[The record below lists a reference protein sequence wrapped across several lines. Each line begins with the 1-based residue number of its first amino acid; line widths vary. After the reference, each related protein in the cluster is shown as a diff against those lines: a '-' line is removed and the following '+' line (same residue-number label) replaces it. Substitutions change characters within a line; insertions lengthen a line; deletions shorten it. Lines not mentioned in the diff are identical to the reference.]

1 MYKRKRSWSQHQD
14 FILLDVLCLE
24 LSFLMSVFLHYGN
37 LSQLATRFYQLIMIF
52 LLLVDI
58 VTLVLSDAYHN
69 VIRRNNWQELL
80 GTLKQSVYMALC
92 FALLIIMTQEHQ
104 ILPNLIYI
112 GTIALYCLLAFS
124 MRILWKEH
132 LHRKLHFRSK
142 TGMLV
147 VTTEERM
154 NEIMLSLGMH
164 NFGEYRFV
172 GIVLMDRSR
181 GFDEYQREIRNM
193 YKRQKDLIDI
203 RIVADKD
210 SLIEYLTTNWVDE
223 VYIDST
229 VLDRMSQDMINEIM
243 GMGITVHFAL
253 DQIENVE
260 ARHKHVEWVC
270 GSLVITASLG
280 YVTQRSLLLKRCM
293 DIAGGFVGCIL
304 TCILTLVIGPMIY
317 FSDPGPIFFKQTRIG
332 RNGRKFQIYK
342 FRSMYQNAEKIKKDL
357 QAQTGREDEL
367 MFKMEHDPRIIGS
380 GYRADGSWKKGLG
393 GWIRDLSLDEFP
405 QFLNVLMGDMSLVGT
420 RPPTVDEWEQYES
433 WHRSRMSTKPGI
445 TGLWQVSGRSTIR
458 DFSQVVQLDREYI
471 ENWSLV
477 LDIQIL
483 LKTFG
488 VVLARKGAM

>member
-14 FILLDVLCLE
+14 FILLDVMCLE
-24 LSFLMSVFLHYGN
+24 LAFLMNVYLHYGN
-37 LSQLATRFYQLIMIF
+37 LIYLTTRFFQLIMIF

-69 VIRRNNWQELL
+69 VIRRNTWQEFL
-80 GTLKQSVYMALC
+80 GTLKQTLYNALC
-92 FALLIIMTQEHQ
+92 FAILIIMLQDHR
-104 ILPNLIYI
+104 ILPNLIYV
-112 GTIALYCLLAFS
+112 GTIAVYCLLAYT
-124 MRILWKEH
+124 MRVLWKEH
-132 LHRKLHFRSK
+132 LHRKLHFRSN

-154 NEIMLSLGMH
+154 DEIMPALGAH

-172 GIVLMDRSR
+172 GIVLMDRTK
-181 GFDEYQREIRNM
+181 GYDDYKRELKSM
-193 YKRQKDLIDI
+193 YKRQKDLINI
-203 RIVADKD
+203 KIVADQD

-223 VYIDST
+223 IYIDSV
-229 VLDRMSQDMINEIM
+229 VLDRMSQDLINEIM

-280 YVTQRSLLLKRCM
+280 YVTQRSLMLKRCM
-293 DIAGGFVGCIL
+293 DIAGGIVGCIL
-304 TCILTLVIGPMIY
+304 TGFLTLIIGPMIY
-317 FSDPGPIFFKQTRIG
+317 IADPGPIFFKQTRIG

-342 FRSMYQNAEKIKKDL
+342 FRSMYVNAEKIKKEL
-357 QAQTGREDEL
+357 QEKEGREDEL

-380 GYRADGSWKKGLG
+380 GYRPDGSWKKGLG
-393 GWIRDLSLDEFP
+393 GFIRDLSLDEFP

-483 LKTFG
+483 LRTVS